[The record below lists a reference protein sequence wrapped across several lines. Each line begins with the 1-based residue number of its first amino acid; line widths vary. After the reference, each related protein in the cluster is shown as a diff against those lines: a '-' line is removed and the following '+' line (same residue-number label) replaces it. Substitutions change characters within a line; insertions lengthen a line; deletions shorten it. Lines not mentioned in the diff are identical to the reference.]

1 MTNDEVQYYAL
12 LEFAQL
18 QSKMDIL
25 YVMYV
30 EFVMKYYIFYQ

>member
-1 MTNDEVQYYAL
+1 MTNYEVQYYGL
-12 LEFAQL
+12 LELAQL

-30 EFVMKYYIFYQ
+30 EFIMKYYFFYQ